1 MQLAHEAHVPFAY
14 VNALVAD
21 PSRGVR
27 NPDTLAATQE
37 LLPHARLVTT
47 RDPWSQAFL
56 REVAPEVTTHY
67 VPDAVFAWH
76 GRLEVDKGLLSRP
89 EYLVPFHELPE
100 HLGVWDFQQTYI
112 CVGGSSE
119 AAKDPARAVGSY
131 RSLLEALPRLGH
143 PVVVTVSS
151 TGDTF
156 LEGLA
161 HELGLPLVPASTN
174 VLVAAQVLANAE
186 LVVTGRYHPAIL
198 AGLAG
203 VPCVLLGADSHKT
216 ASVQDM
222 LGYPY
227 VEVFSEFPTE
237 ADVEAIIEKATGVL
251 RTREQWSAAI
261 TDAVSAR
268 AAEARRL
275 PDHLALLH

>member
-1 MQLAHEAHVPFAY
+1 
-14 VNALVAD
+14 
-21 PSRGVR
+21 
-27 NPDTLAATQE
+27 
-37 LLPHARLVTT
+37 
-47 RDPWSQAFL
+47 
-56 REVAPEVTTHY
+56 
-67 VPDAVFAWH
+67 
-76 GRLEVDKGLLSRP
+76 
-89 EYLVPFHELPE
+89 
-100 HLGVWDFQQTYI
+100 
-112 CVGGSSE
+112 
-119 AAKDPARAVGSY
+119 
-131 RSLLEALPRLGH
+131 
-143 PVVVTVSS
+143 VVVTVSS